1 VHQRELRI
9 DGEGKRDG
17 PEFVGA
23 AATDRELG
31 EGEGHEVD
39 EAMVDE
45 LRGEKPER
53 RHPSALSSVSEI
65 LAWSAMQKTVV

>member
-23 AATDRELG
+23 AAADRELG
-31 EGEGHEVD
+31 EGEGREVD
-39 EAMVDE
+39 KAMVDE
-45 LRGEKPER
+45 L
-53 RHPSALSSVSEI
+53 
-65 LAWSAMQKTVV
+65 